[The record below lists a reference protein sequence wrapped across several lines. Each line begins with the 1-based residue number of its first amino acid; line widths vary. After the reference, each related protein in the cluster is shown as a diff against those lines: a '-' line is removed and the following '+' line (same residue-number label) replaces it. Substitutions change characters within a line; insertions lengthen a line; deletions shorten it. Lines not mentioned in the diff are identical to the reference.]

1 MMCCTQSPLISLSI
15 FSFSTPMIYFA
26 GSRGKGFIV
35 LFMKNIVTTTKNIY
49 VTSET
54 GVQMNISTSQNLD
67 PTLKAQIDRMVD
79 IPSNQLVVIP
89 TAMELNSFQKE
100 RKAIFIESSHDVF
113 VISHDDGHATTGSTT
128 HIPLHQLSTKYV
140 VISTEPVSSWKS
152 QLAVAAIEDTTYIS
166 ITFKMRQNLP
176 IYISGNTFFNNDIFN
191 VTLDRFETYQIAHDT
206 DLTGTVIES
215 SSPIAAFSGNDCNKL
230 ENIGACD
237 HLIEQLPSTT
247 SIDNTYIVPPN
258 TNDRDTLVRII
269 ALEKCN
275 ITYVTGA
282 QNQTVSLGQYEY
294 FETKISSNQT
304 CFVESPNPI
313 IVTSIGLASKSS
325 TLGDPSMTN
334 VPGFNQYLNYYKI
347 VVPTGYD
354 INYVSIMIVKSSQNS
369 FQINGTMIN
378 IDDIIFEADV
388 FVGHTTYNVRSI
400 NVTEGELTASTV
412 NGEQFGLMFSGI
424 SYYEAYGFSGNSL
437 LLDQK

>member
-1 MMCCTQSPLISLSI
+1 MSLS
-15 FSFSTPMIYFA
+15 
-26 GSRGKGFIV
+26 
-35 LFMKNIVTTTKNIY
+35 
-49 VTSET
+49 
-54 GVQMNISTSQNLD
+54 
-67 PTLKAQIDRMVD
+67 
-79 IPSNQLVVIP
+79 
-89 TAMELNSFQKE
+89 
-100 RKAIFIESSHDVF
+100 
-113 VISHDDGHATTGSTT
+113 
-128 HIPLHQLSTKYV
+128 
-140 VISTEPVSSWKS
+140 
-152 QLAVAAIEDTTYIS
+152 
-166 ITFKMRQNLP
+166 
-176 IYISGNTFFNNDIFN
+176 
-191 VTLDRFETYQIAHDT
+191 
-206 DLTGTVIES
+206 
-215 SSPIAAFSGNDCNKL
+215 
-230 ENIGACD
+230 
-237 HLIEQLPSTT
+237 
-247 SIDNTYIVPPN
+247 
-258 TNDRDTLVRII
+258 
-269 ALEKCN
+269 
-275 ITYVTGA
+275 
-282 QNQTVSLGQYEY
+282 QYEY

-313 IVTSIGLASKSS
+313 IVTSIGLAFKSS
-325 TLGDPSMTN
+325 TLGYPPMTN